1 MGGRRTTKEEL
12 TQLEVL
18 TKEGLT
24 CREIAQRLAR
34 SPAAIRNLRYK
45 KSLVKKAEDET
56 KFLFRQRDELSNVV
70 RNLQATKT
78 TLAYQVDGL
87 EKEKEKLEAF
97 INVDKLLLQQTLSQ
111 ALSTLKQQRP
121 DLFVLTQQDQMASL
135 IRFFFN
141 NIISDQFEKKLFTHP
156 QGDDRLFLACTS
168 EANSG

>member
-1 MGGRRTTKEEL
+1 MGGRRTTKEEI
-12 TQLEVL
+12 TQLEAL

-24 CREIAQRLAR
+24 CREIAQRLDR

-45 KSLVKKAEDET
+45 KGLVKKTEDET
-56 KFLFRQRDELSNVV
+56 RFLFRQRDELSKVV

-111 ALSTLKQQRP
+111 ALSSLKQQRP
-121 DLFVLTQQDQMASL
+121 DLFTLTQQDQMASL

-141 NIISDQFEKKLFTHP
+141 QIVSK
-156 QGDDRLFLACTS
+156 
-168 EANSG
+168 